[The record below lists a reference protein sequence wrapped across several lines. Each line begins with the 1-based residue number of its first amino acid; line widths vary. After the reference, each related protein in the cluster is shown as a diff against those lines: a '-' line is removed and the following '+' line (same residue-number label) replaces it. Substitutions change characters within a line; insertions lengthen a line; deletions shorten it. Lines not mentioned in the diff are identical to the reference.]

1 MCDYNVCNEHFF
13 EARDDDLPEERRDY
27 LLTLTSATT
36 GLEVSH
42 TAKHAKITMAASD
55 NPFGIFS
62 LTQQEI
68 RLTEEEGMVRS
79 TLRQNRH
86 RDLFRGGTIRSSNP

>member
-1 MCDYNVCNEHFF
+1 MCIMKIFQ
-13 EARDDDLPEERRDY
+13 ARDDDLPEERRDY

-36 GLEVSH
+36 GLEISH

-62 LTQQEI
+62 FSQQEI
-68 RLTEEEGMVRS
+68 RLIEEEGMVSS
-79 TLRQNRH
+79 TLRQNPH
-86 RDLFRGGTIRSSNP
+86 GDLFSGGVIR

>member
-1 MCDYNVCNEHFF
+1 MFIMKIF
-13 EARDDDLPEERRDY
+13 QARDDDLPEKRRDY

-36 GLEVSH
+36 GLEISH

-62 LTQQEI
+62 FSQQEV

-79 TLRQNRH
+79 TLQQNPQ
-86 RDLFRGGTIRSSNP
+86 RSFH

>member
-1 MCDYNVCNEHFF
+1 MCVLKLFQ
-13 EARDDDLPEERRDY
+13 ARDDDLPEERRDY

-36 GLEVSH
+36 GLEISH

-62 LTQQEI
+62 LSQQEI
-68 RLTEEEGMVRS
+68 GLIEEEGMVSS
-79 TLRQNRH
+79 TLPQNPH
-86 RDLFRGGTIRSSNP
+86 GDVIQ